1 MTELKQNIAS
11 SVKKT
16 IAKLYPAA
24 VISEEEIFGMLEYPP
39 DDNMGDI
46 AFPCFKLSRTLRA
59 APPKIAAAIFA
70 ELEKELPAGVGKA
83 QIAGGYLNF
92 FASEEFFN

>member
-16 IAKLYPAA
+16 IAQLYPAA

-59 APPKIAAAIFA
+59 APPKIAAAIRRMITYCI
-70 ELEKELPAGVGKA
+70 GVRSPVYA
-83 QIAGGYLNF
+83 QIT
-92 FASEEFFN
+92 

>member
-16 IAKLYPAA
+16 IALLYPAA

-70 ELEKELPAGVGKA
+70 ELEKDLPDGVGST
-83 QIAGGYLNF
+83 QIAGG
-92 FASEEFFN
+92 